1 MQLKYFNI
9 NDSLEALKARRR
21 EYAKKYFPDKYQ
33 TVAEQDKAT
42 AIMQEI
48 NAEYDFVTNA
58 ENRLKYQKSA
68 KPLRATRKPNW
79 VSNAAVEE
87 KQAQNLFHALTN
99 GGKVDMILLIDTLN
113 SISNHGGVIDIY
125 QKKYNSD
132 LLRDVYKYI
141 KDERYRDAIA
151 NHLKKIVISRVF
163 KGFAEFLTKNI

>member
-1 MQLKYFNI
+1 MQQKYFNI

-48 NAEYDFVTNA
+48 NSEYDFVTNP
-58 ENRLKYQKSA
+58 ENRLKYQKA
-68 KPLRATRKPNW
+68 KPRVATKKPNW
-79 VSNAAVEE
+79 TANAAVEE

-99 GGKVDMILLIDTLN
+99 GGKVDMTLLIDTLN
-113 SISNHGGVIDIY
+113 SISNHAGVIDIY

-132 LLRDVYKYI
+132 LVRDVYKYI
-141 KDERYRDAIA
+141 KDEKYRDAIA

-163 KGFAEFLTKNI
+163 KGFADFITKNI